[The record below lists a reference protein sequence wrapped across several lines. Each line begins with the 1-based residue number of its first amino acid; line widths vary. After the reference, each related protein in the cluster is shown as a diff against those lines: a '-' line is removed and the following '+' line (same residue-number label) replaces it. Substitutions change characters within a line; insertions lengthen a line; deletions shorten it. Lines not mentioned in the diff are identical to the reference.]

1 MPRKLARRGGGE
13 VGANA
18 QRKERE
24 RKSARAGRDFRDSAV
39 PWLPEKRR
47 RARAEEATSPLG
59 HASDCRQKA
68 AARPVRRRGLRARV
82 LLGLVGAPGVGGA
95 LRSAGVPWSRR
106 CTPGRWVLPAA
117 GGYSQIRRCSRSRR
131 ALPGLAIAP
140 WVDE

>member
-68 AARPVRRRGLRARV
+68 AARPVGRRGLRARV
-82 LLGLVGAPGVGGA
+82 LLGLADAPGWAVHSDLRVYPGADGAPRVGGCCRW
-95 LRSAGVPWSRR
+95 LEGIPRSDDA
-106 CTPGRWVLPAA
+106 PAA
-117 GGYSQIRRCSRSRR
+117 GGRYR
-131 ALPGLAIAP
+131 G
-140 WVDE
+140 